1 MLIYV
6 QLGGEGKEFW
16 IESTQTNYEAT
27 SREPGAEPGAWRMEV
42 SPKNANKEAN
52 FLHAMVVSPIST
64 VDKNRFQYTD
74 LNWAE
79 RVDGE
84 NYTLIF
90 SKTDN
95 YQNKISF
102 SVQKDT
108 KAVFIAGLVHGKWKT
123 QQGITY
129 EVKEFENCLFIENIA
144 QGQQS
149 LTYFG
154 K

>member
-1 MLIYV
+1 
-6 QLGGEGKEFW
+6 
-16 IESTQTNYEAT
+16 
-27 SREPGAEPGAWRMEV
+27 MEI
-42 SPKNANKEAN
+42 SHQKANKAVS
-52 FLHAMVVSPIST
+52 FLHAMLINSR
-64 VDKNRFQYTD
+64 KNRFQYTD

-95 YQNKISF
+95 YQNKVSF
-102 SVQKDT
+102 SVHKDT
-108 KAVFIAGLVHGKWKT
+108 KGIFISGLVHGKWKN

-149 LTYFG
+149 LAYVS